1 MKRSEYNIDVQSK
14 RLADVVYEKLCEAVV
29 DGTLAPGQ
37 RVRDGDLAEQLGV
50 SRMPVREALQRL
62 ERQGLIEMVAS
73 RFTRV
78 TTVTPEMPAQSLEFL
93 GYQLGTSLRLALPRM
108 SEEDRAEA
116 ADIAREVATGVSADD
131 AHKVYENNLELGTYL
146 ASHSGN
152 ALFET
157 VMADAWL
164 QVTRNLRGTFPLI
177 KEAAQTSRDFERLAE
192 LIVAGD
198 EIAAESQMRDIF
210 QLGAGQPGPA
220 HAVEGLWDDVLD

>member
-1 MKRSEYNIDVQSK
+1 MDLQPK
-14 RLADVVYEKLCEAVV
+14 RLADVVYDKLCEAVV

-78 TTVTPEMPAQSLEFL
+78 TAVSSDMPAQSLEFL
-93 GYQLGTSLRLALPRM
+93 GYQLGVSLRLALPRL
-108 SEEDRAEA
+108 SDEERTEA
-116 ADIAREVATGVSADD
+116 ADLARQVAD
-131 AHKVYENNLELGTYL
+131 AVITDAQQAYETNYKLGTFL
-146 ASHSGN
+146 AGHSGN

-177 KEAAQTSRDFERLAE
+177 KDAAEMSKDFAKIAE
-192 LIVAGD
+192 LSASGD
-198 EIAAESQMRDIF
+198 GVGAEEQMRQVF
-210 QLGAGQPGPA
+210 LLGAGQSGPA
-220 HAVEGLWDDVLD
+220 HAVEGLWDDLEA

>member
-1 MKRSEYNIDVQSK
+1 MDLQPK
-14 RLADVVYEKLCEAVV
+14 RLADVVYDKLCEAVV

-78 TTVTPEMPAQSLEFL
+78 TGVTPEMPAQSLEFL
-93 GYQLGTSLRLALPRM
+93 GYQLGISLRLALPRM
-108 SEEDRAEA
+108 NEDERAEA
-116 ADIAREVATGVSADD
+116 AELAREVARAVTSD
-131 AHKVYENNLELGTYL
+131 AQKAYETNFQLGTYL
-146 ASHSGN
+146 AGHSGN
-152 ALFET
+152 ALFAT

-177 KEAAQTSRDFERLAE
+177 KDADEMADDFARLADY
-192 LIVAGD
+192 IVEGD
-198 EIAAESQMRDIF
+198 GIGAEAQMRDVF
-210 QLGAGQPGPA
+210 QLGAGQRGPA
-220 HAVEGLWDDVLD
+220 HAVEGLWDDVLG

>member
-1 MKRSEYNIDVQSK
+1 MDIQPK
-14 RLADVVYEKLCEAVV
+14 RLADVVYDKLCEAVV

-62 ERQGLIEMVAS
+62 ERQGLIEMIAS

-78 TTVTPEMPAQSLEFL
+78 TAVTAEMPAQSLEFL
-93 GYQLGTSLRLALPRM
+93 GYQLGISLRLALPRM
-108 SEEDRAEA
+108 NDEERAEA
-116 ADIAREVATGVSADD
+116 AELARETGGHVTTD
-131 AHKVYENNLELGTYL
+131 AQKAYETTSRLGTFL
-146 ASHSGN
+146 AGHSGN

-164 QVTRNLRGTFPLI
+164 QVTRNLRGTFPLV
-177 KEAAQTSRDFERLAE
+177 KDANEMADDFARLAD
-192 LIVAGD
+192 LIGSGD
-198 EIAAESQMRDIF
+198 EIGAETQMRDIF

-220 HAVEGLWDDVLD
+220 HAVEGLWDDVLN

>member
-1 MKRSEYNIDVQSK
+1 MERSGYNMDLQPK
-14 RLADVVYEKLCEAVV
+14 RLADVVYDKLCEAVV

-78 TTVTPEMPAQSLEFL
+78 TGVTPEMPAQSLEFL
-93 GYQLGTSLRLALPRM
+93 GYQLGISLRLALPRM
-108 SEEDRAEA
+108 TDEERGEA
-116 ADIAREVATGVSADD
+116 AELAREVAGFVTSD
-131 AHKVYENNLELGTYL
+131 AQKAYETTSRLGTFL
-146 ASHSGN
+146 AGHSGN

-164 QVTRNLRGTFPLI
+164 QVTRNLRGTFPLVKDAKDI
-177 KEAAQTSRDFERLAE
+177 ASDFERIAA
-192 LIVAGD
+192 LIEKGD
-198 EIAAESQMRDIF
+198 EVAAESQMREVF
-210 QLGAGQPGPA
+210 LLGAGQSGPA
-220 HAVEGLWDDVLD
+220 HAVEGLWDNLND